1 MVTVVDV
8 ASYILNKYGSLTT
21 MKLQKLAYYS
31 QAQSLVMTGRPLFD
45 EDFQAWMNGPVV
57 PSLFRLH
64 KGRFFVDPGFFD
76 EFGSPEKLSD
86 EQKSIIDAVSSV
98 LVRQTGRELSARTHD
113 EDPWKDA
120 RGDCKPGDFCQTVHH
135 QGRHQGLLLQ
145 EPCDPRGATLNLMA
159 QMAQSVYSLS
169 RL

>member
-1 MVTVVDV
+1 MATVVDI

-31 QAQSLVMTGRPLFD
+31 QAQSLVATGRPLFD
-45 EDFQAWMNGPVV
+45 DDFQAWMNGPVV

-86 EQKSIIDAVSSV
+86 EQKASSM
-98 LVRQTGRELSARTHD
+98 
-113 EDPWKDA
+113 P
-120 RGDCKPGDFCQTVHH
+120 
-135 QGRHQGLLLQ
+135 
-145 EPCDPRGATLNLMA
+145 
-159 QMAQSVYSLS
+159 
-169 RL
+169 

>member
-1 MVTVVDV
+1 MATVVDI

-76 EFGSPEKLSD
+76 ELGSPEKLSD

-120 RGDCKPGDFCQTVHH
+120 RGDCKPGDFCQTVITKDVIKDYYSKNPVIPD
-135 QGRHQGLLLQ
+135 
-145 EPCDPRGATLNLMA
+145 EPR
-159 QMAQSVYSLS
+159 SI
-169 RL
+169 